1 MKNPELSRLAAK
13 LFNQYEVPADQR
25 LKWTTEIETTN
36 FEKDL
41 SPELREFLEKPY
53 YIDSKPEK
61 TKSFFG
67 ERMNDMSSVK
77 VFIDGEWVSLD
88 KTK

>member
-1 MKNPELSRLAAK
+1 MKNPELSRLAAR
-13 LFNQYEVPADQR
+13 LFDEYEVPADR
-25 LKWTTEIETTN
+25 SLKWAMEIETADS
-36 FEKDL
+36 EKDL
-41 SPELREFLEKPY
+41 SPELRKFLEKPY
-53 YIDSKPEK
+53 YTDSKPEK

-67 ERMNDMSSVK
+67 ERMNDMSSIK